1 MPALLAAIKPPF
13 LQLKIFMTNSAKIQS
28 SKPSLKIKLE
38 GEMRKAIALSI
49 YFGTWFCAIT
59 FMAATALEERPIPL
73 SLFGFALIKAALS
86 AKFMLIAQAIYP
98 IKIDKQSGIVKSL
111 LLESLIYLAIV
122 IALNYLEAGVHG
134 LFNGKEFIASM
145 AAFGSGDPL
154 RVLAMSI
161 VYWLIV
167 WPYLIFVGF
176 NMVVGNTETLTVL
189 FGAKK

>member
-1 MPALLAAIKPPF
+1 
-13 LQLKIFMTNSAKIQS
+13 MTNSAKIDTN
-28 SKPSLKIKLE
+28 KPGLKIKIE
-38 GEMRKAIALSI
+38 EEMKKAFALSI

-86 AKFMLIAQAIYP
+86 AKFMLIAQAVYP
-98 IKIDKQSGIVKSL
+98 MKINKESGIVKSL
-111 LLESLIYLAIV
+111 FLESIVYLAVV

-134 LFNGKEFIASM
+134 LINGKEFISSM

-167 WPYLIFVGF
+167 WPYLIFMGF
-176 NMVVGNTETLTVL
+176 NMVVGNTQTLAVL
-189 FGAKK
+189 FGSKK

>member
-1 MPALLAAIKPPF
+1 
-13 LQLKIFMTNSAKIQS
+13 MTNSAKIDTN
-28 SKPSLKIKLE
+28 KPGLKIKIE
-38 GEMRKAIALSI
+38 EEMKKAFALSI

-86 AKFMLIAQAIYP
+86 AKFMLIAQAVYP
-98 IKIDKQSGIVKSL
+98 MKIDKESGIVKSL
-111 LLESLIYLAIV
+111 FLESIVYLAVV

-134 LFNGKEFIASM
+134 LINGKEFISSM

-154 RVLAMSI
+154 RVFAMSI

-167 WPYLIFVGF
+167 WPYLIFMGF
-176 NMVVGNTETLTVL
+176 NMVVGNTETLAVL
-189 FGAKK
+189 FGSKK

>member
-1 MPALLAAIKPPF
+1 MANSTKIDTNKPG
-13 LQLKIFMTNSAKIQS
+13 
-28 SKPSLKIKLE
+28 LKIKLE
-38 GEMRKAIALSI
+38 DELRKAFALSI

-86 AKFMLIAQAIYP
+86 AKFMLIAQAVYP
-98 IKIDKQSGIVKSL
+98 MKIDKESGIVKSL
-111 LLESLIYLAIV
+111 FLESIVYLAVV

-134 LFNGKEFIASM
+134 LINGKEFISSM

-154 RVLAMSI
+154 RVFAMSI

-167 WPYLIFVGF
+167 WPYLIFMGF
-176 NMVVGNTETLTVL
+176 NMVVGNTETLAVL
-189 FGAKK
+189 FGSKK

>member
-1 MPALLAAIKPPF
+1 MI
-13 LQLKIFMTNSAKIQS
+13 NSAKIQS

-38 GEMRKAIALSI
+38 EEMRKALALSI

-59 FMAATALEERPIPL
+59 FMAVTALEERPIHL

-86 AKFMLIAQAIYP
+86 AKFMLIAQAVYP

-111 LLESLIYLAIV
+111 MLESLIYLAV
-122 IALNYLEAGVHG
+122 VLALNYLEAGIHG
-134 LFNGKEFIASM
+134 LINGKEFISSM

-176 NMVVGNTETLTVL
+176 NMVVGNTKTLAVL
-189 FGAKK
+189 FGTKK

>member
-1 MPALLAAIKPPF
+1 
-13 LQLKIFMTNSAKIQS
+13 MTNSTMVHPN
-28 SKPSLKIKLE
+28 KPSLKIKLE
-38 GEMRKAIALSI
+38 EEMRKAFALSI
-49 YFGTWFCAIT
+49 YFGTWFCAIA
-59 FMAATALEERPIPL
+59 FMAVTALEERPIPIYI
-73 SLFGFALIKAALS
+73 FGFALIKAALS
-86 AKFMLIAQAIYP
+86 AKFMLIAQAVYP

-111 LLESLIYLAIV
+111 MLESLIYLAVV

-134 LFNGKEFIASM
+134 LINGKEFISSM

-176 NMVVGNTETLTVL
+176 NMVVGNTETLAVL
-189 FGAKK
+189 FGPKK